1 MPDFAS
7 PSFGGFAFIGSLA
20 VLAQFSFRLMALRRR
35 VFPVLFD
42 SFMHSG
48 FQIGFCKLLLRVIN
62 FSFSGI
68 NTSLLLRSS
77 ALQSIRIRCS
87 PPRVTVAMA
96 SSSGIGCSFRVSGS
110 PKYRSAWSG
119 EPAVP
124 SALASAVRVF
134 LGELRWSHF

>member
-1 MPDFAS
+1 MRRPEGLTDPDCV
-7 PSFGGFAFIGSLA
+7 SFK
-20 VLAQFSFRLMALRRR
+20 RR
-35 VFPVLFD
+35 
-42 SFMHSG
+42 
-48 FQIGFCKLLLRVIN
+48 
-62 FSFSGI
+62 
-68 NTSLLLRSS
+68 